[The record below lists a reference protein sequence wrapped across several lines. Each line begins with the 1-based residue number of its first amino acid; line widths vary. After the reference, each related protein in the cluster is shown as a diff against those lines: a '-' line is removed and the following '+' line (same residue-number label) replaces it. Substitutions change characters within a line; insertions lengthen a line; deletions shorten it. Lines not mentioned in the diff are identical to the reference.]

1 MSERAAEPR
10 PHRSG
15 RRKARKYAL
24 DVLFAADLRDCHPDT
39 ALAEQSEIQDLP
51 PYTSQLVEGVVDRI
65 DAIDRLLNARLDAG
79 WSLPRLARVDRNL
92 ARIAVW
98 EFTWGGVPAGV
109 AIAEAVGLAAELSTD
124 RSPDFL
130 SGWLGAVAS
139 EQADPARLASDAP
152 PV

>member
-1 MSERAAEPR
+1 VADR

-24 DVLFAADLRDCHPDT
+24 DVLFAADLRGCHPDQT
-39 ALAEQSEIQDLP
+39 LAQQAEVQELP
-51 PYTSQLVEGVVDRI
+51 PYTEQLVEGVVTQI
-65 DAIDRLLNARLDAG
+65 DAIDRLLNSRLDAG

-130 SGWLGAVAS
+130 SGWLGAVAA
-139 EQADPARLASDAP
+139 ERADRAGTVDAP
-152 PV
+152 PA